1 MYDTHL
7 HAKRKATEVATYDE
21 TKRRKTRGWKGV
33 YFTDAR
39 KRAVREN
46 IQVGAALLAR
56 ADAALTEGGKK
67 RRRLF

>member
-1 MYDTHL
+1 M
-7 HAKRKATEVATYDE
+7 
-21 TKRRKTRGWKGV
+21 

-56 ADAALTEGGKK
+56 ANAEQTEGGKK
-67 RRRLF
+67 VTKAAVLSVCAN